1 MTRILYAFS
10 PMTRILY
17 AFSPMTRILYAFSP
31 MTRILYIFSP
41 MSLTRILDAF
51 RHMTRTLDAFNP
63 ITRIL
68 DVFSR
73 MTRIL
78 DTTLF
83 CNFDTTCNSEK
94 INSELEKI
102 YRWLCSNKLS
112 LNVGKTKFACFH
124 TAQRIVAYLE
134 LKINNF
140 IIDRVTEFNFLGLI
154 ISSNMKWKKHI
165 DHIALKVSKI
175 IGIMYRLKFILPA
188 YVLLTIYNSL
198 ILPHFNYCHL
208 AWGSNITAGHKLHL
222 LQKKAVRIVDHRHF
236 IAHTEPICKR
246 LRIVKIVGMF
256 KFQYRNFIV
265 N

>member
-1 MTRILYAFS
+1 MYA
-10 PMTRILY
+10 
-17 AFSPMTRILYAFSP
+17 
-31 MTRILYIFSP
+31 
-41 MSLTRILDAF
+41 D
-51 RHMTRTLDAFNP
+51 
-63 ITRIL
+63 
-68 DVFSR
+68 
-73 MTRIL
+73 

-94 INSELEKI
+94 INSELKKI

-112 LNVGKTKFACFH
+112 LNVGKTKFTCFH
-124 TAQRIVAYLE
+124 TAQRIVAYPE

-140 IIDRVTEFNFLGLI
+140 IIDRATEFNFLGLI

-175 IGIMYRLKFILPA
+175 IGIMYRLKFILPSD
-188 YVLLTIYNSL
+188 VLLTIYNSL

-236 IAHTEPICKR
+236 LAHTEPICKR
-246 LRIVKIVGMF
+246 LRIVKIVDMF
-256 KFQYRNFIV
+256 QISI
-265 N
+265 